1 MHRFPFL
8 LIVALA
14 TTTLA
19 DSGSGD
25 GQIFNSRVDSLLTK
39 AERLYD
45 EEEYERAYF
54 IYARDLVPLGY
65 KYAQYMVGYMHLV
78 GAGVDRDLESAL
90 AWYRLAA
97 ELDTPE
103 FVEAY
108 EQLRDQLSDEQL
120 ERSEELYRDLLQQY
134 SHVAL
139 AFEQLKTDARALSD
153 QQTGTRL
160 TGSSSSLIVVDPASQ
175 KLQSGDRYYEE
186 REARFVRNLADL
198 EKRLG
203 LNDLSRNPRA
213 IDMAEIE
220 AAVDAYLDRLD

>member
-1 MHRFPFL
+1 MHRLPIL

-25 GQIFNSRVDSLLTK
+25 GQIFNSRVDSLLNK

-103 FVEAY
+103 FVAVY
-108 EQLRDQLSDEQL
+108 EQLRDQLNDDQL
-120 ERSEELYRDLLQQY
+120 ARSEELYRDLRQQY

-139 AFEQLKTDARALSD
+139 AFEQLETDVRALSD
-153 QQTGTRL
+153 QTGTRL
-160 TGSSSSLIVVDPASQ
+160 PGSSSSLIVVDPTSQ
-175 KLQSGDRYYEE
+175 KQQSGDQYYEE

-203 LNDLSRNPRA
+203 LSDLSRNPRA
-213 IDMAEIE
+213 VNMSEIKV
-220 AAVDAYLDRLD
+220 AVDAYLERLD